1 MVDDRMSM
9 IKIVTV
15 GSLAAYSF
23 AWLFQIS
30 EPIGRV
36 TARKK
41 KWFSFG
47 TYFLPRFLWKFV
59 SSMNKC
65 VP

>member
-30 EPIGRV
+30 ESIGRV
-36 TARKK
+36 TEREKMVLFWYLLSSK
-41 KWFSFG
+41 
-47 TYFLPRFLWKFV
+47 V
-59 SSMNKC
+59 SLEVC
-65 VP
+65 FIDE